1 MLPRGGSRKGPG
13 PDAGGSS
20 SKVVRAQ
27 APDRSG
33 ADAAAAALAADTSIE
48 QQSKL
53 ATKPPRVMNPPV
65 FRIRVCPT
73 SRRFACDF
81 AVTFGPIIGLII
93 SNYDAA
99 GA

>member
-1 MLPRGGSRKGPG
+1 LLPRGGSRKGPG

-33 ADAAAAALAADTSIE
+33 ADAAAAALAADASIE

-53 ATKPPRVMNPPV
+53 ATKSPRLMNASSV
-65 FRIRVCPT
+65 
-73 SRRFACDF
+73 
-81 AVTFGPIIGLII
+81 
-93 SNYDAA
+93 
-99 GA
+99 